1 MQTGMKCNS
10 ETSGKKSADY
20 ADAPG
25 SAQIP
30 SESKRTPDGETPCYR
45 VTKNL
50 QLLEN
55 SSKIPSLRDLKDA
68 QRNTTPTI
76 TPAK

>member
-20 ADAPG
+20 ANTPG

-30 SESKRTPDGETPCYR
+30 SGANARPTAKRL
-45 VTKNL
+45 V
-50 QLLEN
+50 
-55 SSKIPSLRDLKDA
+55 IA
-68 QRNTTPTI
+68 
-76 TPAK
+76 